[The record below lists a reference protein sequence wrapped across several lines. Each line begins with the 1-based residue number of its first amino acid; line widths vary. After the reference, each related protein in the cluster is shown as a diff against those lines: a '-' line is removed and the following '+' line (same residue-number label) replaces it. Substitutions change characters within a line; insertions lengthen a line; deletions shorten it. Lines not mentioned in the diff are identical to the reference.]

1 MLVSNKRSDER
12 TPFIKRN
19 IGILRQHHE
28 REQRETDREEKIA
41 NAITRL
47 SGSMAFLY
55 GHAALVGLW
64 MLWNIGGSPGFKP
77 FDPTFF
83 ILTITA
89 SVEAIFLS
97 TIVLISQ
104 NCVAVQTHHGDEH
117 ERHMILLAERETTQ
131 LLSLMLAVAKK
142 RDVADVDDP
151 ELDELQK
158 TVEPEVILDHIE
170 VYQYNSGD
178 SPE

>member
-1 MLVSNKRSDER
+1 
-12 TPFIKRN
+12 
-19 IGILRQHHE
+19 
-28 REQRETDREEKIA
+28 
-41 NAITRL
+41 
-47 SGSMAFLY
+47 
-55 GHAALVGLW
+55 
-64 MLWNIGGSPGFKP
+64 MLWTIGGSPGLKP
-77 FDPTFF
+77 FDPIFV

-89 SVEAIFLS
+89 SAEAIFLS
-97 TIVLISQ
+97 TVVLISQ

-142 RDVADVDDP
+142 RDVTDVADP

-158 TVEPEVILDHIE
+158 TVEPELILDHIE

-178 SPE
+178 SPV